1 MTENL
6 NEQFLNEISAVE
18 IAQEVI
24 EDFRS
29 LNQILFKLQE
39 DFSLPGDRKKLRE
52 MSAQTDEEIRPL
64 MGRIAGNIRK
74 LNGTLRKEVHVLP
87 HDKED
92 MDRAM
97 IRIMNQ
103 YMAMSV
109 SIQLDASKGELY
121 AAELNEIHSSLKEL
135 SDALNGY
142 NEMAKVKGWP
152 ELMSENEA
160 CTAVRALQKLP
171 IS

>member
-1 MTENL
+1 MILCNINSYKL
-6 NEQFLNEISAVE
+6 
-18 IAQEVI
+18 I
-24 EDFRS
+24 EDFSS

-52 MSAQTDEEIRPL
+52 MSSQTDEEIRLL
-64 MGRIAGNIRK
+64 MGRIAGNVRK
-74 LNGTLRKEVHVLP
+74 LSRALKREDKVIS

-92 MDRAM
+92 MDGAM
-97 IRIMNQ
+97 IRIINQ

-109 SIQLDASKGELY
+109 SIQIDVSKGEFY

-135 SDALNGY
+135 SDALNDY

-152 ELMSENEA
+152 KLMSESEA
-160 CTAVRALQKLP
+160 YTAVRALQKPP